1 MQLFSTMLL
10 HPLKAGG
17 HALYVHLTA
26 CQAHQLI
33 QPVEIVSARRRT
45 QPLSACRGQKHLRCS
60 TASFVASAN
69 QRPPFTEQKVSVDSA
84 VWSTMSPALDDR
96 QCSMFAWLRYNNNN
110 RVNKYHASTG
120 HVHGP
125 FYRVR
130 WRASVWLA
138 LLTRSICYGVVTCY
152 IKKKH
157 IAVFVSSDCTH
168 RT

>member
-84 VWSTMSPALDDR
+84 VWSTMSPALMIANV
-96 QCSMFAWLRYNNNN
+96 QCSPGSATTTTTESINTMPAQVMY
-110 RVNKYHASTG
+110 TG
-120 HVHGP
+120 RFIVSDGEPAFGLPFSHDQSATVLLHVT
-125 FYRVR
+125 
-130 WRASVWLA
+130 L
-138 LLTRSICYGVVTCY
+138 
-152 IKKKH
+152 KKKH